1 MSSLGASQHYMH
13 ASTLSNEYIAVP
25 DIPHLP
31 DLILAN
37 RSSVALRLDA
47 FRDGGCPIQY
57 FVIEYR
63 RESEHNFKL
72 VAKNVSARENVR
84 SIAGLEPATRYYIR
98 VTAFNA
104 AG

>member
-1 MSSLGASQHYMH
+1 MNIS
-13 ASTLSNEYIAVP
+13 VP

-37 RSSVALRLDA
+37 RSLVTLRLDA

-72 VAKNVSARENVR
+72 VASNVSAREDTR
-84 SIAGLEPATRYYIR
+84 DIAGLEPATRYYIR
-98 VTAFNA
+98 VTAYNE

>member
-1 MSSLGASQHYMH
+1 M
-13 ASTLSNEYIAVP
+13 
-25 DIPHLP
+25 
-31 DLILAN
+31 AN
-37 RSSVALRLDA
+37 RSSVTLRLDA

-57 FVIEYR
+57 FVVEYR

-72 VAKNVSARENVR
+72 VASNVSARESAR
-84 SIAGLEPATRYYIR
+84 SIEGLEPATRYYIR

>member
-1 MSSLGASQHYMH
+1 M
-13 ASTLSNEYIAVP
+13 P

-37 RSSVALRLDA
+37 RSLVTLRLDA

-72 VAKNVSARENVR
+72 VESNVSAREDTR
-84 SIAGLEPATRYYIR
+84 DIAGLEPATRYYIR
-98 VTAFNA
+98 VTAYNA

>member
-1 MSSLGASQHYMH
+1 MSPDYLPFRHHCHKMPP
-13 ASTLSNEYIAVP
+13 AVP

-31 DLILAN
+31 DLISAN
-37 RSSVALRLDA
+37 RSSVTLRLDA

-57 FVIEYR
+57 FVVEYR
-63 RESEHNFKL
+63 REFEHQFRLAAN
-72 VAKNVSARENVR
+72 NVSAREDTR
-84 SIAGLEPATRYYIR
+84 DIAGLEPATRYYVR